1 MSGKARGRRPVE
13 EITDPQRRTLR
24 ELRRFT
30 KRRGF
35 PPTIQELADILGIS
49 PPSVRDQITQL
60 VRKGYVRR
68 ESRKARGLTVIREP
82 AAEMLELR
90 AVPIVGSVAAGQPVL
105 AEENIIGEIL
115 VDSRAVHS
123 GRCFALKVR
132 GDSMIGA
139 GIHDQDLVVVRQQP
153 VAEHGDIVVALLDQ
167 EATCQAALHPRRTN
181 RVETGKH
188 RPPADHDR
196 AGGRSEDSGQ
206 GGCDAPQVT
215 QWDRDREQMTQ
226 FTMASLEEAGSAARE
241 FWEDDLEMALDPILA
256 RVRENGVMDEW
267 VGGRTGRQASVLCA
281 NLSIGG
287 DGSVRERKNDLRA
300 IGGDDLMPYL
310 LVDQFSKFKSKIATI
325 GFAKEVLTEGSLN
338 TCRIKD
344 DVFDKTALLFAMYH
358 RRPEDLRVVF
368 HLDKIHK
375 SGFARMTLGET
386 TRRRRESFEDF
397 LQPDVVKGTLADF
410 DVAKRDGRTSEFKD
424 VVAHRDS
431 QLVFIRRAERP
442 GSHPAVR
449 WRGSRPPA
457 RVDHP
462 RLSGEREAR

>member
-1 MSGKARGRRPVE
+1 
-13 EITDPQRRTLR
+13 
-24 ELRRFT
+24 
-30 KRRGF
+30 
-35 PPTIQELADILGIS
+35 
-49 PPSVRDQITQL
+49 
-60 VRKGYVRR
+60 
-68 ESRKARGLTVIREP
+68 
-82 AAEMLELR
+82 
-90 AVPIVGSVAAGQPVL
+90 
-105 AEENIIGEIL
+105 
-115 VDSRAVHS
+115 
-123 GRCFALKVR
+123 
-132 GDSMIGA
+132 
-139 GIHDQDLVVVRQQP
+139 
-153 VAEHGDIVVALLDQ
+153 
-167 EATCQAALHPRRTN
+167 
-181 RVETGKH
+181 
-188 RPPADHDR
+188 
-196 AGGRSEDSGQ
+196 
-206 GGCDAPQVT
+206 
-215 QWDRDREQMTQ
+215 MTQ

-325 GFAKEVLTEGSLN
+325 EFAKEVLTEGSLN

-397 LQPDVVKGTLADF
+397 LQPEVVKGTLADF

-442 GSHPAVR
+442 DLILRSGGVVHGHRPEWIILDFQDNAKRVNISSVSVSVPLEIANRLASRYFGQTCEYENESRTTYTRQLERFLGTLKDDQAEGLRFVELVVANSPLDGAPKIKITDPDSNAIGGAIGHFETAV
-449 WRGSRPPA
+449 GGL
-457 RVDHP
+457 
-462 RLSGEREAR
+462 LSGIERIESIKVHYRKKRVSLIFNKEEEVKDGYVVRYSDHRLNATERRSFEDHMGGIHGISVLSTEKRFKR

>member
-167 EATCQAALHPRRTN
+167 DATIKRLFIRDERIELRPEN
-181 RVETGKH
+181 TGH
-188 RPPADHDR
+188 RPITIGP
-196 AGGRSEDSGQ
+196 
-206 GGCDAPQVT
+206 
-215 QWDRDREQMTQ
+215 
-226 FTMASLEEAGSAARE
+226 
-241 FWEDDLEMALDPILA
+241 EDDLKIL
-256 RVRENGVMDEW
+256 G
-267 VGGRTGRQASVLCA
+267 
-281 NLSIGG
+281 
-287 DGSVRERKNDLRA
+287 K
-300 IGGDDLMPYL
+300 
-310 LVDQFSKFKSKIATI
+310 
-325 GFAKEVLTEGSLN
+325 
-338 TCRIKD
+338 
-344 DVFDKTALLFAMYH
+344 
-358 RRPEDLRVVF
+358 
-368 HLDKIHK
+368 
-375 SGFARMTLGET
+375 
-386 TRRRRESFEDF
+386 
-397 LQPDVVKGTLADF
+397 
-410 DVAKRDGRTSEFKD
+410 
-424 VVAHRDS
+424 VVATH
-431 QLVFIRRAERP
+431 
-442 GSHPAVR
+442 HK
-449 WRGSRPPA
+449 
-457 RVDHP
+457 
-462 RLSGEREAR
+462 